1 MYNGMD
7 MFYTGD
13 ICKGVSHEYIWFS
26 KQLATQC
33 PHNEEMLAT
42 PENGVI

>member
-13 ICKGVSHEYIWFS
+13 ICKGVSHEYTWFS
-26 KQLATQC
+26 KQLADTVS
-33 PHNEEMLAT
+33 A
-42 PENGVI
+42 